1 MSLVVCAYLWH
12 FPGSRY
18 SAEDVRQLNRMVKK
32 HLTLPHEFVC
42 ITDRPELFDLDSDIR
57 AVQMDTSAHTP
68 GRLFAKLWTFAPE
81 VREIVG
87 KRILQLDLDCLIVGN
102 IDAIVDRDEELVL
115 WRNPARV
122 PWESPT
128 KNRPLYNTSI
138 VLHTAGSLPHY
149 WGDFDPSRPMVRDDQ
164 AWISMLAGMSTPYWD
179 ANDGIYRIARDDTP
193 GSGVNGSLPENA
205 CIVFAPGS
213 EGKLTAPHIRAA
225 NPWIEEMMCST
236 T

>member
-1 MSLVVCAYLWH
+1 MLTVTCFLWH
-12 FPGSRY
+12 SPGSRY

-57 AVQMDTSAHTP
+57 AVQMDTSAHIP

-81 VREIVG
+81 AKEIVG
-87 KRILQLDLDCLIVGN
+87 KRILQLDLDCIIVGN

-122 PWESPT
+122 PWENPA
-128 KNRPLYNTSI
+128 KNRALYNTSI

-164 AWISMLAGMSTPYWD
+164 AWISMLAGLSTPYWD
-179 ANDGIYRIARDDTP
+179 ASDGVYRIERDDTP
-193 GSGVNGSLPENA
+193 GSGVGEVLPENA
-205 CIVFAPGS
+205 RIVFCPGS
-213 EGKLTAPHIRAA
+213 QGKADNPAIRQKC
-225 NPWIEEMMCST
+225 PWIAEYA
-236 T
+236 